1 MKNAFLTLSLLLVV
15 NFHAQQVNIT
25 DAYNALKKYVPMV
38 GDPEAN
44 KKTLATAKAAID
56 LAAVNTETASNLD
69 MHKHRGKIYFGLM
82 EVATLEAA
90 QSGKEPDSIMIN
102 SYEKNGKESFNFI
115 LNAPKNKKQKDEI
128 TDFIKGKTSFF
139 FEIGLSQFNSK
150 NYKEAT
156 LSFMAA
162 YLITKYINEDYPE
175 AQANTRLAFIR
186 ATDTLIFQKK
196 LDEAMELGNQVY
208 KNMPKDI
215 EILISLININLQKN
229 DIVATEKYLNEATAM
244 DTTNKSLY
252 GVLGTSLMEL
262 KQNERAEKAFL
273 RALKIDPLH
282 PEAVYQYSSFLFDWS
297 FDLRNE
303 ASDLKYKD
311 PRIPVLEKE
320 AKEIM
325 ERILIYLVPFID
337 KFPNDKT
344 ALEIGW
350 KTYSMLDNEAKKV
363 ELKTRWEAIK

>member
-1 MKNAFLTLSLLLVV
+1 MKNAFLSLSLLLVV

-56 LAAVNTETASNLD
+56 LAAVNTETSTNLD
-69 MHKHRGKIYFGLM
+69 MHKHRVKIYFGLM
-82 EVATLEAA
+82 EIASIEAA
-90 QSGKEPDSIMIN
+90 ITGKNPDTNVIK
-102 SYEKNGKESFNFI
+102 SYEKIVAESVGFI
-115 LNAPKNKKQKDEI
+115 FNAPKNKKQKEDI
-128 TDFIKGKTSFF
+128 TAFFKEKTSFY
-139 FEIGLSQFNSK
+139 FEIGLAQFNAK

-162 YLITKYINEDYPE
+162 YLMNKYINEDNVE
-175 AQANTRLAFIR
+175 ARDNTRLSFIR
-186 ATDTLIFQKK
+186 ATDTLLFQKK
-196 LDEAMELGNQVY
+196 LDEALELGEQVY
-208 KNMPKDI
+208 QTMPKDI
-215 EILISLININLQKN
+215 EILISMININLQKN
-229 DIVATEKYLNEATAM
+229 DIVTTEKYLNEATSM

-252 GVLGTSLMEL
+252 VVLGTSLMEL
-262 KQNERAEKAFL
+262 KQNERAEQSFL
-273 RALKIDPLH
+273 RALKIDPMY
-282 PEAVYQYSSFLFDWS
+282 PEAVYQYSSFLFNWS

-325 ERILIYLVPFID
+325 ERILIYLVPFLD
-337 KFPNDKT
+337 KFPNDKS

-350 KTYSMLDNEAKKV
+350 KTYSMLDNEAKKT

>member
-1 MKNAFLTLSLLLVV
+1 MKNAFLFLSLLLVV

-56 LAAVNTETASNLD
+56 LAAVNAETSTNMD
-69 MHKHRGKIYFGLM
+69 MHKHRAKIYFGLM
-82 EVATLEAA
+82 EIATIEAA
-90 QSGKEPDSIMIN
+90 QSGKEPDSTQLNI
-102 SYEKNGKESFNFI
+102 YEKVVKQSINYIF
-115 LNAPKNKKQKDEI
+115 NAPKNKKQKDDI
-128 TDFIKGKTSFF
+128 TTFFKEKTSFF
-139 FEIGLSQFNSK
+139 FEIGVGQYNAK
-150 NYKEAT
+150 NYKAAT
-156 LSFMAA
+156 LAFMAA
-162 YLITKYINEDYPE
+162 YLINQYIDEDYKE
-175 AQANTRLAFIR
+175 ARENTRLALIH

-196 LDEAMELGNQVY
+196 LDEALTLGEEVY
-208 KNMPKDI
+208 MNMPKDI

-229 DIVATEKYLNEATAM
+229 DIVTTEKYLNEANSM

-252 GVLGTSLMEL
+252 VVLGTSLMEL

-282 PEAVYQYSSFLFDWS
+282 PESVYQYSSFLFNWS

-325 ERILIYLVPFID
+325 ERILIYLVPFLD

-350 KTYSMLDNEAKKV
+350 KTYSMLDNEAKKT